1 MGPFTITGDTLDSTG
16 MTQTSTHYK
25 RKSTCYTLKYQS
37 QSWDWQTSVLN
48 PGTGKVFRNWQPKC
62 QIYVFKFKYKF

>member
-48 PGTGKVFRNWQPKC
+48 PGTGKVFRN
-62 QIYVFKFKYKF
+62 